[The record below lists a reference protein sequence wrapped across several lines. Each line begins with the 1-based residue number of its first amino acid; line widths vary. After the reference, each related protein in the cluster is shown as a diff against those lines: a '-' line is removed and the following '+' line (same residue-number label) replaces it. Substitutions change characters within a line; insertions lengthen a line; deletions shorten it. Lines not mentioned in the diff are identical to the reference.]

1 MTSRLALPA
10 LLCLALCACVTTD
23 DDQSARRTVFMND
36 KHPGDPARIQALHP
50 ESMPRYSNGVDGNET
65 RLPVSLGATPHPN
78 GPVVVNP

>member
-1 MTSRLALPA
+1 MTSRLAVPA
-10 LLCLALCACVTTD
+10 LLCLALGACVATD
-23 DDQSARRTVFMND
+23 DDVSARSKAFMND

-50 ESMPRYSNGVDGNET
+50 ESMPQYSNGVDGNER